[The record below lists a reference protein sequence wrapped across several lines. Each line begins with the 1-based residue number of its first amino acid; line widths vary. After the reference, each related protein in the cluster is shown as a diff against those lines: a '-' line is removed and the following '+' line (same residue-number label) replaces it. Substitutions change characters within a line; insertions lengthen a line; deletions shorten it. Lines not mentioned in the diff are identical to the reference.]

1 MRDTSRIALKGGL
14 ESEREITRRWST
26 MNTIGRLA
34 CAASLSLMAVTA
46 ATADTVTYTS
56 DSAYFA
62 AAGPQSLQ
70 DFDSP
75 TLNTPYAVQYRDVT
89 VLCGGPGLCLGA
101 VGDGVPTP
109 ITGLE
114 IIFGSTSVLTF
125 TFTSPIHSFGIYIA
139 GLGTAGP
146 TTFSISNSNGF
157 VANLFTNYEGTT
169 VSFDTPLFAGLV
181 SDSRFDAVSLW
192 GTAVGDGIALDNL
205 YYGHASP
212 SAVPGAIVGAG
223 LPGLVAACGGLLA
236 LAQRRRRQRS

>member
-1 MRDTSRIALKGGL
+1 M
-14 ESEREITRRWST
+14 
-26 MNTIGRLA
+26 
-34 CAASLSLMAVTA
+34 
-46 ATADTVTYTS
+46 
-56 DSAYFA
+56 
-62 AAGPQSLQ
+62 
-70 DFDSP
+70 
-75 TLNTPYAVQYRDVT
+75 
-89 VLCGGPGLCLGA
+89 
-101 VGDGVPTP
+101 
-109 ITGLE
+109 
-114 IIFGSTSVLTF
+114 F

-223 LPGLVAACGGLLA
+223 LPGLVAACSA
-236 LAQRRRRQRS
+236 PRRQRKQADQCLEMSVAKNVGLPPMLKATATTQSRRSRLGAATFRSKPA